1 MTYRLVVA
9 REARSRLNALRR
21 DDAPAARLAGEAVT
35 AFLEQGPRLG
45 PPLVVPVGA
54 ALRAGEPREA
64 LDYWYQRQLTLL
76 RKARQAV
83 AEVAAYRRQL
93 YHRITELTRQARR
106 MADLGAQA
114 AASGRENLARE
125 AADRWSAVRHQQVLL
140 RQSRADVGERET
152 ALLAISRRVQ
162 NQADLFRSR
171 RAGVEAV
178 QRAGRAQQ
186 GVHEAC
192 GAADGAA
199 GTDAASCAA
208 ADGAVAMA
216 RAAAGDMVAEAER
229 LERAVREPL
238 GDRPRETELYELRLG
253 ALTGRD
259 LRVLCT
265 VEAGE
270 AGEAAGRTGAAEAVV
285 LLAVAADRAQW
296 WEWYEYALP
305 LARERLA
312 RRESAGREPG
322 AEDETFCGSRDFLR
336 AWYPG
341 RDEDRHRGAA
351 LLMARNRGQR
361 LASVRRHRGLTQE
374 QLAVRMG
381 VPAAR
386 VAAVEEAAPGSVE
399 LPTLAAYVAALSG
412 RLEVVADFDTERL
425 ILS

>member
-64 LDYWYQRQLTLL
+64 LDHWYQRQLTLL
-76 RKARQAV
+76 RKVRQAV
-83 AEVAAYRRQL
+83 AEVATYRRQL
-93 YHRITELTRQARR
+93 DDQITELAKQGRR

-114 AASGRENLARE
+114 AASGREHLAQE
-125 AADRWSAVRHQQVLL
+125 AKDRWSAVRHQQVLL
-140 RQSRADVGERET
+140 RQSRADVSERET
-152 ALLAISRRVQ
+152 ALLSISRRVQ

-192 GAADGAA
+192 GEADGAA
-199 GTDAASCAA
+199 GTDAASRAA
-208 ADGAVAMA
+208 ADDAVAMA
-216 RAAAGDMVAEAER
+216 RAVAGDMVAEAER
-229 LERAVREPL
+229 LERAVQEPL
-238 GDRPRETELYELRLG
+238 GARPPETELYELRLG

-265 VEAGE
+265 VE

-305 LARERLA
+305 LAHERLA

-322 AEDETFCGSRDFLR
+322 AEDEAFCGSRDFLR
-336 AWYPG
+336 DWYPG
-341 RDEDRHRGAA
+341 RDEDRHHGAA
-351 LLMARNRGQR
+351 SLMARNRGQR

-374 QLAVRMG
+374 QLAVRMR

-399 LPTLAAYVAALSG
+399 LPALAAYVAALSG
-412 RLEVVADFDTERL
+412 RLEIVADFDTERL